1 MFSLMIKG
9 YVESWTRKRPR
20 LCELWEYVI
29 LIFCLVSYAVRFLK
43 LVCEFILAQEE
54 EDMWMVRDD
63 MIDVRMWTCVKEDV
77 EWAVFH
83 PS

>member
-1 MFSLMIKG
+1 MDTEASA
-9 YVESWTRKRPR
+9 P
-20 LCELWEYVI
+20 WEYVI